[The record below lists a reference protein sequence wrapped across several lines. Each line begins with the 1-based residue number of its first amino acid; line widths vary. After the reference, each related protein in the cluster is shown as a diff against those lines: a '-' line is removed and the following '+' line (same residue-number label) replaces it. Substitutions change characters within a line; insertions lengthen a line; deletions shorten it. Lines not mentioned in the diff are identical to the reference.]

1 VTLTWSR
8 QNRRN
13 SRRRR
18 PCCVVRRAHPM
29 ALRNAIAPNPLHQKH
44 FASLARTSPFQGKI
58 RLEDFPSEPLLPTLS
73 ALPSSHGGAA
83 NRRFTHMTG
92 RRLTDRIRELCAKA
106 LDHHQADWNATLNE
120 LQFAIQEH
128 TLRLS
133 NMSVAASVPGQ
144 VIEDR
149 RKPEPPI
156 PHSVRTLVQMH
167 SAVHANRKAHGKK
180 SRMSSMSS
188 TAHYSRP

>member
-1 VTLTWSR
+1 MTLTWSR

-18 PCCVVRRAHPM
+18 PCCVVRRAHPR
-29 ALRNAIAPNPLHQKH
+29 ALPQTRCIK
-44 FASLARTSPFQGKI
+44 STSPALSGQAISGKI
-58 RLEDFPSEPLLPTLS
+58 WLENFLSEPLLPTLS
-73 ALPSSHGGAA
+73 EHSSSHGGAA

-188 TAHYSRP
+188 TALYSRR

>member
-1 VTLTWSR
+1 
-8 QNRRN
+8 
-13 SRRRR
+13 
-18 PCCVVRRAHPM
+18 
-29 ALRNAIAPNPLHQKH
+29 
-44 FASLARTSPFQGKI
+44 
-58 RLEDFPSEPLLPTLS
+58 
-73 ALPSSHGGAA
+73 
-83 NRRFTHMTG
+83 MTG

-106 LDHHQADWNATLNE
+106 LDHRQKDWNATLNE

-156 PHSVRTLVQMH
+156 PHSVRTLITMH
-167 SAVHANRKAHGKK
+167 SNIHAHRKSHGKK
-180 SRMSSMSS
+180 SRMGTASSSV
-188 TAHYSRP
+188 HSRH